1 MPGSYLANSERA
13 AWRQAPSRLAI
24 PKFHIS
30 GGHLEH
36 VDRSQLRQLTE
47 LSRIGDEAANLAHLQ
62 QVAVLAAIKQA
73 GVNDSLKMIAFAS
86 FHEFM

>member
-1 MPGSYLANSERA
+1 
-13 AWRQAPSRLAI
+13 
-24 PKFHIS
+24 
-30 GGHLEH
+30 
-36 VDRSQLRQLTE
+36 LTE
-47 LSRIGDEAANLAHLQ
+47 LSRIGDEAANLADLQ